1 MRLTLNPE
9 LMYELFRPKVPT
21 TNANA
26 FVFQQDRLLFLL
38 DNFTDMFAKIDPG
51 STAFVLDDFVSADY
65 ELEDEETGEKFPYNY
80 NEAIFRNNHWDIFM
94 WAEPDIPRFQID
106 LFLKTAPDEVVQNS
120 VASAAKE
127 AIELAAAGM
136 NVKMRRRERA
146 QAFAEL
152 NAQMGR
158 KGLALPTGVL
168 GETFSFLEPI
178 KPHPEPG
185 HTKRRSAAKSLI
197 ARERQERLT
206 SNQMEFLES
215 LSPEDRESAYAML
228 GGRSKKR
235 SKRSKRS
242 KRTRSRSARKGTRSR
257 K

>member
-1 MRLTLNPE
+1 
-9 LMYELFRPKVPT
+9 MYELFRPKVAT

-26 FVFQQDRLLFLL
+26 FVFQEDRLQFLL

-51 STAFVLDDFVSADY
+51 STAFVLDDDDFVSADY
-65 ELEDEETGEKFPYNY
+65 ELEDEETGEKFPQDV

-94 WAEPDIPRFQID
+94 WAEPDIPRFTID
-106 LFLKTAPDEVVQNS
+106 VALPTAPVEPQYAA
-120 VASAAKE
+120 ASAAKE

-146 QAFAEL
+146 QAFAEV
-152 NAQMGR
+152 NAHMAR
-158 KGLALPTGVL
+158 RGLALPTGVL
-168 GETFSFLEPI
+168 GETFSFLEPMR
-178 KPHPEPG
+178 PHPEPG
-185 HTKRRSAAKSLI
+185 HAKRRSAAKSLI

-206 SNQMEFLES
+206 SNQMNFLQN

-228 GGRSKKR
+228 GGKR

-242 KRTRSRSARKGTRSR
+242 KKRTRASRSRSARKALRR